1 MVVME
6 LAKRITKLEAA
17 LDINTS
23 VFSDTMKVLE
33 IKMNVFEEV
42 LSMLHED
49 GAGLVTDEKGKVDFG
64 YYLKRYLEHLGAK
77 EEKKDAPPSKPVLAS
92 PDDES
97 PIIFGGDTTPAGRH
111 TGVSVEGDGIEL
123 PEE

>member
-1 MVVME
+1 ME
-6 LAKRITKLEAA
+6 ALANRVNKLETA

-49 GAGLVTDEKGKVDFG
+49 GAGLVTDDKGKVDFG
-64 YYLKRYLEHLGAK
+64 YYLKRYLQQLGAM
-77 EEKKDAPPSKPVLAS
+77 EEKKDAPPAAPVLAS
-92 PDDES
+92 PGDDS
-97 PIIFGGDTTPAGRH
+97 PIIFGGDTTP
-111 TGVSVEGDGIEL
+111 
-123 PEE
+123 